1 LPPAPLSKGK
11 QLTLSKDKNWWRQAV
26 VYQIYPRSFKDSNG
40 DGLGD
45 IKGITSKISYLS
57 SLSLDAVWLSP
68 FFPSALVDGGYD
80 VDDYRDVDPK
90 LGTLADFDEML
101 TKLHEVGIRIFVD
114 IVPNHSSN
122 LHAWFKEAISTEPG
136 SAARNRYIFRD
147 GKGAN
152 GELAPTDWP
161 SHFAPSAWTHE
172 SKMGGKHNQWYCHL
186 FAPEQPD
193 FNWDNREIEED
204 FLKTLKFWADRGVDG
219 FRIDVAHAM
228 KKDLSEPLK
237 NQPNFPSYRDLE
249 LNPGQNVLFDRH
261 EVHEVYKEW
270 RQLFNQYDPPR
281 VAVAEASVPPSRL
294 VKYASP
300 DELGQS
306 FNFELFDANFS
317 GGEFKAIIDR
327 ALVNAKKAG
336 SSTTWC
342 LNNHDQMRPATKFGL
357 LPTVDRIRWR
367 NSNGTASPL
376 DEKLGTQSAVAAS
389 MLIMALPG
397 CTYIYQGE
405 ELGLHEVT
413 DIPENEI
420 QDPQYLRNL
429 KVDKGRDGCRVP
441 LPWTKSGSSFGFG
454 DSGSHLPQPK
464 NFGGYSIEAE
474 SADPNSPLSVFR
486 KALALRQTLIAPEE
500 LTWHE
505 TGDASVLHFSRP
517 NGWHCITNFGRNY
530 YNLGAIGEVIH
541 SSIPLAQAG
550 VYLIHGVETSG
561 NELPPATTVWV
572 KASR

>member
-1 LPPAPLSKGK
+1 MA
-11 QLTLSKDKNWWRQAV
+11 LSKDKNWWRQAAI
-26 VYQIYPRSFKDSNG
+26 YQIYPRSFKDSNG

-45 IKGITSKISYLS
+45 LKGITSKIDYLS
-57 SLSLDAVWLSP
+57 SLNLDAVWLSP
-68 FFPSALVDGGYD
+68 FYPSALVDGGYD
-80 VDDYRDVDPK
+80 VDDYRNVDPK
-90 LGTLADFDEML
+90 LGSLADFDEML
-101 TKLHEVGIRIFVD
+101 TKLHEAGIRIFVD
-114 IVPNHSSN
+114 VVPNHSSN
-122 LHAWFKEAISTEPG
+122 LHVWFKEAIAAEPG

-152 GELAPTDWP
+152 GELPPTDWP

-193 FNWDNREIEED
+193 FNWDNREVEED

-237 NQPNFPSYRDLE
+237 SQPRYASHKELDLA
-249 LNPGQNVLFDRH
+249 NGTNVLFDRN

-270 RQLFNQYDPPR
+270 RKVFDQYDPPR
-281 VAVAEASVPPSRL
+281 VAVAEANVSAEGAVR
-294 VKYASP
+294 YASTS
-300 DELGQS
+300 ELGQC
-306 FNFELFDANFS
+306 FNFELLDASFS
-317 GGEFKAIIDR
+317 ANEFKIIIDR

-357 LPTVDRIRWR
+357 LPTVDRIRWK
-367 NSNGTASPL
+367 NSGGKTSLL
-376 DEKLGTQSAVAAS
+376 DEKLGIQSAVAAS

-405 ELGLHEVT
+405 ELGLHEVL
-413 DIPENEI
+413 DIPEDQI
-420 QDPQYLRNL
+420 QDPQYLRNH

-441 LPWTKSGSSFGFG
+441 LPWTKTGSSFGFG
-454 DSGSHLPQPK
+454 DGGSHLPQPK
-464 NFGGYSIEAE
+464 NFGEYSIEAE
-474 SADPNSPLSVFR
+474 SADPTSPLSIFR
-486 KALALRQTLIAPEE
+486 KALALRKTLIAPEE
-500 LTWHE
+500 ISWHE

-517 NGWHCITNFGRNY
+517 NGWNCITNFGRNY
-530 YNLGAIGEVIH
+530 YNFDGIGEVIH
-541 SSIPLAQAG
+541 ASGPLAEKG
-550 VYLIHGVETSG
+550 VYLVHGVETTG
-561 NELPPATTVWV
+561 NDLPPATTVWV
-572 KASR
+572 QAAR

>member
-1 LPPAPLSKGK
+1 MS
-11 QLTLSKDKNWWRQAV
+11 LSKDKNWWRQAV

-45 IKGITSKISYLS
+45 IKGITSKIDYLS
-57 SLSLDAVWLSP
+57 SLSIDAVWLSP
-68 FFPSALVDGGYD
+68 FYPSALVDGGYD

-101 TKLHEVGIRIFVD
+101 AKLHEAGIRIFVD
-114 IVPNHSSN
+114 VVPNHSSN
-122 LHAWFKEAISTEPG
+122 LHVWFKEALAAEPG

-147 GKGAN
+147 GKGSN
-152 GELAPTDWP
+152 GELPPTDWP

-237 NQPNFPSYRDLE
+237 SQPRYASHKELE
-249 LNPGQNVLFDRH
+249 LANGTNVLFDRN

-270 RQLFNQYDPPR
+270 RKLFNQYDPPR
-281 VAVAEASVPPSRL
+281 VAVAEANVSAEGA
-294 VKYASP
+294 VKYASTE
-300 DELGQS
+300 ELGQC
-306 FNFELFDANFS
+306 FNFELLDANFNAS
-317 GGEFKAIIDR
+317 EFKTIIDR
-327 ALVNAKKAG
+327 SLINAKKAG

-357 LPTVDRIRWR
+357 LPAVDRVKWR
-367 NSNGTASPL
+367 NSNGTSSPL
-376 DEKLGTQSAVAAS
+376 DEKLGTQSAIAGS

-405 ELGLHEVT
+405 ELGLHEVV
-413 DIPENEI
+413 DIPEDRI

-429 KVDKGRDGCRVP
+429 KADKGRDGCRVP
-441 LPWTKSGSSFGFG
+441 LPWTKIGSSFGFG
-454 DSGSHLPQPK
+454 DGGSHLPQPK
-464 NFGGYSIEAE
+464 NFGDYSIEVE
-474 SADPNSPLSVFR
+474 SADPNSPLSIFR
-486 KALALRQTLIAPEE
+486 KALALRQTLIAPEDM
-500 LTWHE
+500 TWHE
-505 TGDASVLHFSRP
+505 TSDNAVLHFSRP
-517 NGWHCITNFGRNY
+517 NGWNCITNFGRNH
-530 YNLGAIGEVIH
+530 YNFSGIGEVIH
-541 SSIPLAQAG
+541 SSGPWAKAG
-550 VYLIHGVETSG
+550 D
-561 NELPPATTVWV
+561 LPPATTVWV
-572 KASR
+572 KASL

>member
-1 LPPAPLSKGK
+1 MS
-11 QLTLSKDKNWWRQAV
+11 LSKDKNWWRQAAI
-26 VYQIYPRSFKDSNG
+26 YQIYPRSFKDSNG
-40 DGLGD
+40 DGIGD
-45 IKGITSKISYLS
+45 IKGITSQIDYLS

-68 FFPSALVDGGYD
+68 FFPSALADGGYD

-90 LGTLADFDEML
+90 LGSLADFDEML
-101 TKLHEVGIRIFVD
+101 TKLHAVGIRVFVD

-122 LHAWFKEAISTEPG
+122 LHVWFKEAIAAEPG

-152 GELAPTDWP
+152 GELPPTDWP

-172 SKMGGKHNQWYCHL
+172 SKMGGKYNQWYCHL

-193 FNWDNREIEED
+193 WNWDNREIEED

-219 FRIDVAHAM
+219 FRIDVAHGM

-237 NQPNFPSYRDLE
+237 NQPHFPSYKELE
-249 LNPGQNVLFDRH
+249 ANPGQNVLFDRDELH
-261 EVHEVYKEW
+261 GVYREW

-306 FNFELFDANFS
+306 FNFELFDANFNAS
-317 GGEFKAIIDR
+317 EFKLIIDR
-327 ALVNAKKAG
+327 ALVNAKKNG

-367 NSNGTASPL
+367 NSDGATSPL
-376 DEKLGTQSAVAAS
+376 DEKLGIKSAVAAS

-405 ELGLHEVT
+405 ELGLLEVI
-413 DIPENEI
+413 DIPESEI

-441 LPWTKSGSSFGFG
+441 LPWTKAGTSFGFG
-454 DSGSHLPQPK
+454 TAGAHLPQPK
-464 NFGGYSIEAE
+464 NFGEYSIEAE
-474 SADPNSPLSVFR
+474 SADSNSPLSIFR
-486 KALALRQTLIAPEE
+486 RALELRKTLIAPEE

-505 TGDASVLHFSRP
+505 TGDGSVLHFSRP
-517 NGWHCITNFGRNY
+517 NGLHCITNFGRNY
-530 YNLGAIGEVIH
+530 YNFDGIGEVIH
-541 SSIPLAQAG
+541 SSGPLAEAG
-550 VYLIHGVETSG
+550 VYLVHGVATTG
-561 NELPPATTVWV
+561 NDLPPATTVWV
-572 KASR
+572 KASI

>member
-1 LPPAPLSKGK
+1 MA
-11 QLTLSKDKNWWRQAV
+11 LSKDKNWWRQAAI
-26 VYQIYPRSFKDSNG
+26 YQIYPRSFKDSNG

-45 IKGITSKISYLS
+45 IKGITSKIDYLA

-90 LGTLADFDEML
+90 LGSLADFDEML
-101 TKLHEVGIRIFVD
+101 VKLHDAGIRIFVD

-122 LHAWFKEAISTEPG
+122 LHVWFKEAIAAEPG

-147 GKGAN
+147 GKGAS
-152 GELAPTDWP
+152 GELPPTDWP

-193 FNWDNREIEED
+193 WNWDNPEIEAD

-237 NQPNFPSYRDLE
+237 SQPRYASHKE
-249 LNPGQNVLFDRH
+249 LDQAKGTNVLFDRN
-261 EVHEVYKEW
+261 EVHEVFKTW
-270 RQLFNQYDPPR
+270 RNLFNQYDPPR
-281 VAVAEASVPPSRL
+281 VAVAEANVSAEAL
-294 VKYASP
+294 VKYASTE
-300 DELGQS
+300 ELGQS
-306 FNFELFDANFS
+306 FNFELLEANFNAHD
-317 GGEFKAIIDR
+317 FKTIIDR
-327 ALVNAKKAG
+327 AINSSKKNG

-357 LPTVDRIRWR
+357 LPTVDRVRWR
-367 NSNGTASPL
+367 NSNGTTSPL
-376 DEKLGTQSAVAAS
+376 DVKLGTQSAVAAS

-405 ELGLHEVT
+405 ELGLHEVI
-413 DIPENEI
+413 DIPEDQI

-441 LPWTKSGSSFGFG
+441 LPWTKTGSSFGFG
-454 DSGSHLPQPK
+454 DGGSHLPQPK
-464 NFGGYSIEAE
+464 NFGEYSIEAE
-474 SADPNSPLSVFR
+474 SADPTSPLSIFR
-486 KALALRQTLIAPEE
+486 KALALRKELLASEE
-500 LTWHE
+500 ITWHE
-505 TGDASVLHFSRP
+505 TGDSNVLHFSRP
-517 NGWHCITNFGRNY
+517 NGLHCITNFGRNY
-530 YNLGAIGEVIH
+530 YNFDGIGELIH
-541 SSIPLAQAG
+541 ASGPLAKAG
-550 VYLIHGVETSG
+550 VYLVHGVDTTG
-561 NELPPATTVWV
+561 NDLPPATTVWV
-572 KASR
+572 KASL